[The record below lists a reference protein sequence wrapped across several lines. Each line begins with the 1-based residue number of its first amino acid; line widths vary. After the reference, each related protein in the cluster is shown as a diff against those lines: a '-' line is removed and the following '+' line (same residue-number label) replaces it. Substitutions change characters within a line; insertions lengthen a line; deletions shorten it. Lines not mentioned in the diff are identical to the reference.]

1 MLWTLD
7 GHMLKGIQEKMQ
19 RKDPPRAR
27 QVLVDLLAEQVTIID
42 FGAAFQVFYQAMT
55 VPDKRKVFSQ

>member
-7 GHMLKGIQEKMQ
+7 GHMLKGIQENME
-19 RKDPPRAR
+19 RKDLPQAR
-27 QVLVDLLAEQVTIID
+27 QVLVNLLAEQVTIID
-42 FGAAFQVFYQAMT
+42 FRATFRVFYQAMK